1 MSGIFFSGCG
11 KVTAGGRRAGLWF
24 TALKYLAWVGQLGLS
39 LVLPPVLAC
48 WAAGWLRIW
57 FGLGS
62 WIFAAAL
69 VLGLL
74 TSIRCLFRFLRMVQ
88 REAEDTHEG
97 SGNRTR

>member
-1 MSGIFFSGCG
+1 MGSERQR
-11 KVTAGGRRAGLWF
+11 RRAGLWF

-48 WAAGWLRIW
+48 WAAGWLRSR

-62 WIFAAAL
+62 WVFAAAL

-74 TSIRCLFRFLRMVQ
+74 VSFRCLLRFLRMVQ
-88 REAEDTHEG
+88 KEAEREHEG
-97 SGNRTR
+97 SGNRAR